1 VTSLDRIVQAQWE
14 KFFAQVDA
22 PTGAGLPAFGKDRFE
37 TFLSSGILAHGFL
50 RMRCAGCAQRMAQ
63 SPA

>member
-1 VTSLDRIVQAQWE
+1 VQAQWE

-37 TFLSSGILAHGFL
+37 TFLSSSILAHGFL
-50 RMRCAGCAQRMAQ
+50 RMPQ
-63 SPA
+63 